1 VDASRKGGH
10 SIPLDIW
17 VIHTKNVN
25 KNNCEINRISLKA
38 PAKINLFLEVLGK
51 RNDGYHE
58 IQTVMQEIDLV
69 DNLQFEEIQEGVRLK
84 CNDKNIPS
92 DANNLACKAAN
103 LILNECGIKK
113 GVLISLEKNIPVGA
127 GLGGGSSDAATAL
140 KALNLLWKI
149 ELNDAELMEF
159 AAKLGSDIP
168 FFIKGKTS
176 LCSGRGEKITPI
188 EVENEMNYLIIF
200 PHINISTTTIYR
212 NLKIDLT
219 KKRKNVSFFLN
230 ALKHHKATGI
240 SKLLFNRLEEV
251 VFATYPDLLDV
262 KRALDH
268 FGFCGLSI
276 SGSGSAFFGLC
287 NDRQQAEAI
296 KGKIELSDIGNVFA
310 VTNVITP

>member
-1 VDASRKGGH
+1 M
-10 SIPLDIW
+10 
-17 VIHTKNVN
+17 N

-38 PAKINLFLEVLGK
+38 PAKINLFLEILGK

-58 IQTVMQEIDLV
+58 IETVMQEIDLV
-69 DNLQFEEIQEGVRLK
+69 DNLQFEEIQEGVKLK

-92 DANNLACKAAN
+92 DENNLVCKAAN

-127 GLGGGSSDAATAL
+127 GLGGGSSDAAATL

-149 ELNDAELMEF
+149 GLNDAELMEF

-188 EVENEMNYLIIF
+188 EVKSEMNYLVIF
-200 PHINISTTTIYR
+200 PHVNISTTTIYR

-219 KKRKNVSFFLN
+219 KKIIDVSSFLD
-230 ALKHHKATGI
+230 ALKHRKLADI
-240 SKLLFNRLEEV
+240 SKLLYNRLEEV
-251 VFATYPDLLDV
+251 IFATYPDLLDV
-262 KRALDH
+262 KSALDH
-268 FGFCGLSI
+268 FDFCGLSV

-287 NDRQQAEAI
+287 KDKQQAEAI
-296 KGKIELSDIGNVFA
+296 KSKIELSSIGNVFA

>member
-1 VDASRKGGH
+1 MFLFGKNGFNFTNYFN
-10 SIPLDIW
+10 SILFRF
-17 VIHTKNVN
+17 VN

-38 PAKINLFLEVLGK
+38 PAKINLFLEILGK
-51 RNDGYHE
+51 RDDGYHE
-58 IQTVMQEIDLV
+58 IETVMQEIDLV
-69 DNLQFEEIQEGVRLK
+69 DNLQFEEIQEGVKLK

-92 DANNLACKAAN
+92 DENNLVCKAAN

-127 GLGGGSSDAATAL
+127 GLGGGSSDAAATL

-149 ELNDAELMEF
+149 GLNDAELMEF

-168 FFIKGKTS
+168 FFIKGKTA

-188 EVENEMNYLIIF
+188 EVRSEMNYLVIF
-200 PHINISTTTIYR
+200 PHINISTATIYR

-219 KKRKNVSFFLN
+219 KKIIDVSFFLD
-230 ALKHHKATGI
+230 ALKHRKLADI
-240 SKLLFNRLEEV
+240 SKLLYNRLEEV
-251 VFATYPDLLDV
+251 IFATYPDLLDV
-262 KRALDH
+262 KSALDH
-268 FGFCGLSI
+268 FDFCGLSV

-287 NDRQQAEAI
+287 KDKQQAEAI
-296 KGKIELSDIGNVFA
+296 KSKIELSDIGNVFA

>member
-1 VDASRKGGH
+1 M
-10 SIPLDIW
+10 
-17 VIHTKNVN
+17 N

-38 PAKINLFLEVLGK
+38 PAKINLFLEILGK
-51 RNDGYHE
+51 RDDGYHE
-58 IQTVMQEIDLV
+58 IETVMQEINLV
-69 DNLQFEEIQEGVRLK
+69 DNLQFEEIQEGVMLN

-92 DANNLACKAAN
+92 DENNLVCKAAN

-127 GLGGGSSDAATAL
+127 GLGGGSSDAAATL

-149 ELNDAELMEF
+149 GLNDAELMEF

-168 FFIKGKTS
+168 FFIKGKTA

-188 EVENEMNYLIIF
+188 EVKSEMNYLVIF
-200 PHINISTTTIYR
+200 PHINISTATIYR

-219 KKRKNVSFFLN
+219 KKIIDVSFFLD
-230 ALKHHKATGI
+230 ALKHRKLADI
-240 SKLLFNRLEEV
+240 SKLLYNRLEEV
-251 VFATYPDLLDV
+251 IFATYPDLLDV
-262 KRALDH
+262 KSALDH
-268 FGFCGLSI
+268 FDFCGLSV

-287 NDRQQAEAI
+287 RDRQQAKAI
-296 KGKIELSDIGNVFA
+296 KSKIELSSIGNVFA

>member
-1 VDASRKGGH
+1 M
-10 SIPLDIW
+10 
-17 VIHTKNVN
+17 N
-25 KNNCEINRISLKA
+25 KNNREINRISLKA
-38 PAKINLFLEVLGK
+38 PAKINLFLEILGK
-51 RNDGYHE
+51 RDDGYHE
-58 IQTVMQEIDLV
+58 IETVMQEIDLV
-69 DNLQFEEIQEGVRLK
+69 DNLQFEEIQEGVKLK

-92 DANNLACKAAN
+92 DENNLVCKAAN

-127 GLGGGSSDAATAL
+127 GLGGGSSDAAATL

-149 ELNDAELMEF
+149 GLNDAELMEF

-168 FFIKGKTS
+168 FFIKGKTA

-188 EVENEMNYLIIF
+188 EVKSEMNYLVIF
-200 PHINISTTTIYR
+200 PHINISTATIYR

-219 KKRKNVSFFLN
+219 KKIIDVSFFLN
-230 ALKHHKATGI
+230 ALKHHKAVGI

-251 VFATYPDLLDV
+251 IFTTYPDLLDV
-262 KRALDH
+262 KKVLGHYD
-268 FGFCGLSI
+268 FCGLSV

-287 NDRQQAEAI
+287 RDRQQAKAI
-296 KGKIELSDIGNVFA
+296 KSKIELSSIGNVFA

>member
-1 VDASRKGGH
+1 M
-10 SIPLDIW
+10 
-17 VIHTKNVN
+17 N

-38 PAKINLFLEVLGK
+38 PAKINLFLEILGK
-51 RNDGYHE
+51 RDDGYHE
-58 IQTVMQEIDLV
+58 IETVMQEIDLV
-69 DNLQFEEIQEGVRLK
+69 DNLQFEEIQEGVRLN

-92 DANNLACKAAN
+92 DENNLVCKAAN

-127 GLGGGSSDAATAL
+127 GLGGGSSDAAATL

-149 ELNDAELMEF
+149 GLNDAELMEF

-168 FFIKGKTS
+168 FFIKGKTA

-188 EVENEMNYLIIF
+188 EVKSEMNYLVIF
-200 PHINISTTTIYR
+200 PHINISTATIYR

-219 KKRKNVSFFLN
+219 KKIIDVSFFLD
-230 ALKHHKATGI
+230 ALKHPKVAGI

-251 VFATYPDLLDV
+251 VFTTYPDLLDV
-262 KRALDH
+262 KKALDH
-268 FGFCGLSI
+268 FDFCGLSV

-287 NDRQQAEAI
+287 RDRQQAKAI
-296 KGKIELSDIGNVFA
+296 KSKIELSSIGNVFA

>member
-1 VDASRKGGH
+1 M
-10 SIPLDIW
+10 
-17 VIHTKNVN
+17 N
-25 KNNCEINRISLKA
+25 KNNCKINRISLKA
-38 PAKINLFLEVLGK
+38 PAKINLFLEILGK

-58 IQTVMQEIDLV
+58 IETVMQEIDLV
-69 DNLQFEEIQEGVRLK
+69 DNLQFEETQEDVKLK

-92 DANNLACKAAN
+92 DENNLVCKAAN

-127 GLGGGSSDAATAL
+127 GLGGGSSDAAATL

-149 ELNDAELMEF
+149 GLNDAELMGF

-188 EVENEMNYLIIF
+188 EVKNEMNYLIIF

-219 KKRKNVSFFLN
+219 KKIIDVSFFLN
-230 ALKHHKATGI
+230 ALKHHKVAGI

-262 KRALDH
+262 KMALGH
-268 FGFCGLSI
+268 FGFCGLSV

-287 NDRQQAEAI
+287 NDRHQAEAI
-296 KGKIELSDIGNVFA
+296 KSKIERSDIGNVYA
-310 VTNVITP
+310 VTNIITP

>member
-1 VDASRKGGH
+1 M
-10 SIPLDIW
+10 
-17 VIHTKNVN
+17 N

-38 PAKINLFLEVLGK
+38 PAKINLFLEILGK
-51 RNDGYHE
+51 RDDGYHE
-58 IQTVMQEIDLV
+58 IETVMQEIDLV
-69 DNLQFEEIQEGVRLK
+69 DNLQFEEIQEGVRLN

-92 DANNLACKAAN
+92 DENNLVCKAAN
-103 LILNECGIKK
+103 LILNECGIRK

-127 GLGGGSSDAATAL
+127 GLGGGSSDAAATL

-149 ELNDAELMEF
+149 GLNDAELMEF

-168 FFIKGKTS
+168 FFIKGKAA

-188 EVENEMNYLIIF
+188 EVKSEMNYLVIF
-200 PHINISTTTIYR
+200 PHINISTATIYR

-219 KKRKNVSFFLN
+219 KKIIDVSFFLN
-230 ALKHHKATGI
+230 ALKHPKVAGI

-251 VFATYPDLLDV
+251 VFTTYPDLLDV
-262 KRALDH
+262 KKALDH
-268 FGFCGLSI
+268 FDFCGLSV

-287 NDRQQAEAI
+287 RDRQQAKAI
-296 KGKIELSDIGNVFA
+296 KSKIELSSIGNVFA